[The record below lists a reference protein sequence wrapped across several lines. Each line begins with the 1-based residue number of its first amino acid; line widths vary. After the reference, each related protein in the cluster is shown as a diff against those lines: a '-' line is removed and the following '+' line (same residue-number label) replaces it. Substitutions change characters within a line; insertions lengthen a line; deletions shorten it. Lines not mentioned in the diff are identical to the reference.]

1 MSVLY
6 DNYRPNVQR
15 RTRVIRDTETGLPLI
30 VHQQNAHAV
39 AESAKQLARA
49 FDPTKARTG
58 SDTWTLVARIDINTW
73 ANLNRLGITRD
84 PAAFDGWLNMR
95 EARQFRTDD
104 ARRV

>member
-1 MSVLY
+1 MTVLY
-6 DNYRPNVQR
+6 DNYRPDAQR
-15 RTRVIRDTETGLPLI
+15 RTRVVLDAETGYPLI
-30 VHQQNAHAV
+30 IHDGNARGV
-39 AESAKQLARA
+39 AETAKRIASH

-58 SDTWTLVARIDINTW
+58 SDEWTHVARIDMNTW